1 MLEQVRIF
9 VAQHIIFGY
18 RPFRGHRHALRVGK
32 HTFHERNALVG
43 DDPVMLPEIDQAA
56 FLQRVETIGAGM
68 PRVFLEPVDGEKQ
81 HGVLG
86 FRDALHDVFG
96 EDTPALVVGEES
108 PLSK

>member
-1 MLEQVRIF
+1 MDAEHRHPDPHVRIMLEQVRIF

-56 FLQRVETIGAGM
+56 FLQRVETTSL
-68 PRVFLEPVDGEKQ
+68 P
-81 HGVLG
+81 
-86 FRDALHDVFG
+86 
-96 EDTPALVVGEES
+96 
-108 PLSK
+108 